1 MWRASRIDR
10 QRAFTLIEVL
20 VALAV
25 FAIAS
30 LIAYRGLDAV
40 ASTKS
45 TLDQEIRFWRE
56 LGLVFDRMDMDFG
69 QSAPHPV
76 QSGQD
81 LLTVPLRGGH
91 AGEADRPGFFIE
103 LARLDGKHV
112 PVRVIYH
119 CERGELT
126 LSLLPIRVRASAA
139 QVASAD
145 AGGATTIR
153 PTRLLQQVEQCDA
166 AFLSGANTW
175 FNEWPGDQSLVKPR
189 AIRIR
194 VTQIGRGQFERVFAL
209 P

>member
-1 MWRASRIDR
+1 MWHASRIDR

-56 LGLVFDRMDMDFG
+56 LGLVFDRMDTDFG
-69 QSAPHPV
+69 QSVPRPLQV
-76 QSGQD
+76 GSD
-81 LLTVPLRGGH
+81 TLTIPLRGGR
-91 AGEADRPGFFIE
+91 AGDADHPGFFIE
-103 LARLDGKHV
+103 LARLDGNRA
-112 PVRVIYH
+112 PVHVIYQ

-126 LSLLPIRVRASAA
+126 LSLLPIRCRSGVANSPAA
-139 QVASAD
+139 
-145 AGGATTIR
+145 GERGAVTIK
-153 PTRLLQQVEQCDA
+153 PTRLLQHVEQCDA
-166 AFLSGANTW
+166 AFLNGANAW
-175 FNEWPGDQSLVKPR
+175 LDEWPGDQSLVKPR
-189 AIRIR
+189 AIRVR
-194 VTQIGRGQFERVFAL
+194 VTQSGRGQFERVFVL